1 MTTSPALNRLSTLP
15 RSRTPLIGRD
25 RELTAVR
32 DLLLRGDVPLL
43 TLTGPG
49 GVGKTQL
56 ALSAA
61 AAAVGDFRD
70 GVIFVPLAAISDSSL
85 VGSAIAGALGV
96 REAGDEPLVDRLTAS
111 LREKNLL
118 LVLDN
123 FEQVV
128 EASPLVADLLAGCP
142 EVTALVTSRLRLRL
156 SSEREHVVPPLEL
169 AAQDERTVVDDVA
182 ASEAVRLFVARAQ
195 AVKEDFALTPENAAA
210 VLAIC
215 RRLDGLPLAIELAA
229 ARVKVL
235 PPAALLTRLERRLS
249 LLTGGGRDAPAR
261 QQTMRG
267 AIAWS
272 YDLLGEAEQALF
284 RQLAVFVGGFTLE
297 AAEHVGG
304 RFAEGGALLRGAAA
318 SGLRGEE
325 GGKEDEERDG
335 STARPSSFSS
345 SPLERSDPPHPPQR
359 SAPLRTVSPRG
370 GTRRRASP
378 VVGCLRRSR
387 PPRPRR

>member
-1 MTTSPALNRLSTLP
+1 MTASPALNPLSGLP
-15 RSRTPLIGRD
+15 RLRTPLIGRD

-32 DLLLRGDVPLL
+32 DLLLRHDVPLL

-49 GVGKTQL
+49 GVGKTHL

-61 AAAVGDFRD
+61 AAAAGEFRD
-70 GVIFVPLAAISDSSL
+70 GVIVVPLAAISDPSL
-85 VGSAIAGALGV
+85 VASAIAGALGV
-96 REAGDEPLVDRLTAS
+96 REAGDEPLADRLKAM

-128 EASPLVADLLAGCP
+128 EAAPLVADLLAGCP
-142 EVTALVTSRLRLRL
+142 DVTVLVTSRLRLRL
-156 SSEREHVVPPLEL
+156 SGEREHVVPPLEL
-169 AAQDERTVVDDVA
+169 VEQDERTVVDDVA

-195 AVKEDFALTPENAAA
+195 AVAEDFALTPENAAA

-229 ARVKVL
+229 ARIKVL
-235 PPAALLTRLERRLS
+235 PPVALLTRLERRLP

-284 RQLAVFVGGFTLE
+284 RQLAVFVGGLH
-297 AAEHVGG
+297 AGGG
-304 RFAEGGALLRGAAA
+304 RMWLAMPEH
-318 SGLRGEE
+318 
-325 GGKEDEERDG
+325 
-335 STARPSSFSS
+335 
-345 SPLERSDPPHPPQR
+345 PL
-359 SAPLRTVSPRG
+359 
-370 GTRRRASP
+370 
-378 VVGCLRRSR
+378 
-387 PPRPRR
+387 RPRRPRLAGRQQPGAAGRGVGRPAALRDAGNGARVRTRATGGQRRGR

>member
-267 AIAWS
+267 AIA
-272 YDLLGEAEQALF
+272 GEL
-284 RQLAVFVGGFTLE
+284 
-297 AAEHVGG
+297 
-304 RFAEGGALLRGAAA
+304 
-318 SGLRGEE
+318 
-325 GGKEDEERDG
+325 
-335 STARPSSFSS
+335 
-345 SPLERSDPPHPPQR
+345 
-359 SAPLRTVSPRG
+359 
-370 GTRRRASP
+370 
-378 VVGCLRRSR
+378 R
-387 PPRPRR
+387 PPR